1 MPKKD
6 GAMDDNKK
14 TTKDVV
20 NKKQKQMLNQEEI
33 DPAKIAEALGGHVV
47 ESLDPTKD
55 ERERALM
62 NRLLGGDKRTAA
74 EIDKDIRA
82 ARRKE
87 KVDRATVQKVLKG
100 VKSKAEKRVTAPK
113 KGERSAA

>member
-6 GAMDDNKK
+6 GTMDDNKK

-33 DPAKIAEALGGHVV
+33 DPAKIAEAFGGYVV
-47 ESLDPTKD
+47 ESLNPSKD
-55 ERERALM
+55 ELERRLM
-62 NRLLGGDKRTAA
+62 NRILGGDTRTPA
-74 EIDKDIRA
+74 EIDKEIRA

-87 KVDRATVQKVLKG
+87 KVDRGTVKKVLKG
-100 VKSKAEKRVTAPK
+100 VK
-113 KGERSAA
+113 